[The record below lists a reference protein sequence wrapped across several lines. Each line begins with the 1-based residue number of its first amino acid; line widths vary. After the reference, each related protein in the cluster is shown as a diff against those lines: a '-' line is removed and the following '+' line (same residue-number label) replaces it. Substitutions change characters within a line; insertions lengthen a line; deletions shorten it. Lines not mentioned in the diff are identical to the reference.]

1 MAGAGEDAKQPAA
14 GSRRSSSRT
23 GGTGGS
29 SSRSGGT
36 GKAPSRAAAA
46 KSPSRTG
53 SAAAK
58 PSRSAGTAS
67 GSRAS
72 SGKASSGKAPS
83 GKAPSGKAPSGKAP
97 SGKAAAAGGSAEGAQ
112 PGGGLKLHHLRPAA
126 GARKARTRVGRGEGS
141 KGKTAGRGTKGTK
154 ARDQVPAAFE
164 GGQMPL
170 HRRIP
175 QLRGFSNL
183 RFKTTY
189 QVVNTGR
196 LAELYP
202 KGGEVTPDDLVAKG
216 AVRSGERVKVLAT
229 GDPGV
234 VLQVTAHAFSAS
246 ARDKITAAGGTVTQ
260 L

>member
-1 MAGAGEDAKQPAA
+1 MAGAGDDAQQPAA
-14 GSRRSSSRT
+14 GARRSSSRA
-23 GGTGGS
+23 GSAGGS

-36 GKAPSRAAAA
+36 GKAPARAGTAR
-46 KSPSRTG
+46 SSSRTG

-58 PSRSAGTAS
+58 PSRGAGSAS

-72 SGKASSGKAPS
+72 SGKAAGKAPAGKAASGKAS
-83 GKAPSGKAPSGKAP
+83 AP
-97 SGKAAAAGGSAEGAQ
+97 GGSAEAAEPGA
-112 PGGGLKLHHLRPAA
+112 GLKLHHLRPAQ

-154 ARDQVPAAFE
+154 ARGQVPTAFE

-202 KGGEVTPDDLVAKG
+202 KGGEVTPDGLAAKG
-216 AVRSGERVKVLAT
+216 AVRSGERIKVLGT

-234 VLQVTAHAFSAS
+234 VLQVSAHAFSAS
-246 ARDKITAAGGTVTQ
+246 AREKITAAGGTVTK